1 MKEQDKIDTLNK
13 CMETI
18 KQKTQNENIKKMIQ
32 IIEEESKEI
41 KFQKLSREYM
51 KSYVKRSKK

>member
-1 MKEQDKIDTLNK
+1 MKEQDKIETLNK
-13 CMETI
+13 CMKTI

-41 KFQKLSREYM
+41 KLQKLSREYM
-51 KSYVKRSKK
+51 KNYVKRGKK